1 MSATAKMLAALC
13 AALISAG
20 ILMAQEAPPPPA
32 PMERGGV
39 EQGPG
44 PGPFGD
50 RIEIL
55 GFGGWHGGKVVT
67 GAPFSAV
74 ATTET
79 IQTLQDGT
87 TITHKTQAN
96 LYRDSQGRFRKDIT
110 VTAIGPLAA
119 QGQPRTFIVIQ
130 DPVAGTSYVLEPDQK
145 TARLLPGRR
154 AKAPGGKEAAA
165 FRALN
170 REDDVDVKKESLG
183 TQTVNGVNAEGTR
196 YTRTIPAG
204 QIGNDKPITVTNET
218 WYSPDLQMVVMS
230 KRNDPRFGQTTYT
243 LRNVQRAEPAANLFT
258 VPADYTVKRGRSA
271 MQRSTIRRGEAI
283 PPPPDASGPED

>member
-1 MSATAKMLAALC
+1 MSAMAKMLAALC
-13 AALISAG
+13 AALIGAG
-20 ILMAQEAPPPPA
+20 VAMAQEASLPAA

-50 RIEIL
+50 RIQIL
-55 GFGGWHGGKVVT
+55 GFGGLHGGKVVT

-96 LYRDSQGRFRKDIT
+96 LDRDGQGRFRKEIT
-110 VTAIGPLAA
+110 VIGIGPLAA

-145 TARLLPGRR
+145 IARLLPGRMER
-154 AKAPGGKEAAA
+154 KRQGNDAAPFRRLTEKE
-165 FRALN
+165 N
-170 REDDVDVKKESLG
+170 VDLKEESLG
-183 TQTVNGVNAEGTR
+183 TQTINGVSAEGTR

-204 QIGNDKPITVTNET
+204 QIGNDKPITVTSET
-218 WYSPDLQMVVMS
+218 WYSPELQLVVMS
-230 KRNDPRFGQTTYT
+230 KRNDPRFGKTTYMLT
-243 LRNVQRAEPAANLFT
+243 NIQRAEPPTNLFS
-258 VPADYTVKRGRSA
+258 VPSDYRVKRGLFGR
-271 MQRSTIRRGEAI
+271 QGRRMRHGA
-283 PPPPDASGPED
+283 PPPPPSDSSGPEN

>member
-1 MSATAKMLAALC
+1 MSATARTLAALC

-20 ILMAQEAPPPPA
+20 VLMAQNAPPPPA
-32 PMERGGV
+32 PLEGGGG

-67 GAPFSAV
+67 GAPFSAL

-79 IQTLQDGT
+79 VQTLQNGT
-87 TITHKTQAN
+87 TITHKTQAS
-96 LYRDSQGRFRKDIT
+96 LYRDSEGRFRKEVT

-145 TARLLPGRR
+145 IARVLPGRPGR
-154 AKAPGGKEAAA
+154 RTGGKDPVP
-165 FRALN
+165 FRGLN
-170 REDDVDVKKESLG
+170 REEDVDVKKESLG
-183 TQTVNGVNAEGTR
+183 TRTINGINAEGTL

-218 WYSPDLQMVVMS
+218 WYSPGLQLVVMS
-230 KRNDPRFGQTTYT
+230 KRSDPRFGQTTYT
-243 LRNVQRAEPAANLFT
+243 LTNIQRADPAANLFT
-258 VPADYTVKRGRSA
+258 VPSDYTVK
-271 MQRSTIRRGEAI
+271 QRVFGGRRGSTRRGGA
-283 PPPPDASGPED
+283 PPPLPDTSGPED